1 MTTAESPL
9 QLTRL
14 PDEFGPVIR
23 CSGEL
28 TAATLEPLRRELDLL
43 VPLEHPVLT
52 ISLTGCTFLDS
63 NGILTLF
70 QAFKRRSA
78 AGRRLS
84 VVAGDGTAARLLEL
98 VGFDRV
104 VPTFASEGAAS
115 LALRGGPPHDV
126 PKSWEVARVES
137 LLHWRLVLEAVDK
150 APVEEVVRRLTS
162 ITGLCRRS
170 DAPFREAARRPA
182 PTGGKRRFTDWKKT
196 LTALRPPG
204 GRSGPTARCEYCP
217 FFAALG
223 GDPDDVGCQGVV
235 DPIIRAMQAGDRG
248 EARSQALSVLSIL
261 EAMPLP
267 GEDHSPED
275 RSTVPVDAKS
285 GNESTV

>member
-1 MTTAESPL
+1 MTTAECSL
-9 QLTRL
+9 HLTRI

-28 TAATLEPLRRELDLL
+28 TAATLEPLRRELELL
-43 VPLEHPVLT
+43 APLEHPVLT
-52 ISLTGCTFLDS
+52 INLTGCAFLDS

-78 AGRRLS
+78 AGRRVS
-84 VVAGDGTAARLLEL
+84 VVTGDGAAARLLAL

-104 VPTFASEGAAS
+104 VPTFASEEAAA
-115 LALRGGPPHDV
+115 LALRGGPPRDV
-126 PKSWEVARVES
+126 PESWEVARVES
-137 LLHWRLVLEAVDK
+137 LLHWRLVLEAVDE

-170 DAPFREAARRPA
+170 DEPFRASTASGHTPLSGMRNLTGWKRVLTHSRPA
-182 PTGGKRRFTDWKKT
+182 PG
-196 LTALRPPG
+196 PG
-204 GRSGPTARCEYCP
+204 GATARCEYCP

-223 GDPDDVGCQGVV
+223 GDPEDVGCQRVI
-235 DPIIRAMQAGDRG
+235 DPIIQALQAGDRAA
-248 EARSQALSVLSIL
+248 ARSHVSSVLSIL

-267 GEDHSPED
+267 GEQGSSRE
-275 RSTVPVDAKS
+275 SSAVNPVTDPGA
-285 GNESTV
+285 G